1 MPLSFPSLSHG
12 EIAFG
17 FFNIESDMVLLN
29 NYFLFA
35 GDFCKHL
42 SELAFQAPEKQL
54 QMDWDLYILE
64 RKDIG
69 NLMGAINGVDLTG
82 FIGET
87 YQLFPFP
94 GEPHLFRQNP
104 EGYKTGEII
113 KTLVEKYAKPSR
125 IAVIV
130 DKSGHTIKIG
140 EYVFTREVF
149 HELLQYVWVGGYPRW
164 KDGARPDYVLEM
176 KKDILHSTHPLFQDI
191 AAFD

>member
-1 MPLSFPSLSHG
+1 MPLAFQSLSHG

-35 GDFCKHL
+35 GDFCKYVA
-42 SELAFQAPEKQL
+42 ELTTRTQDEQL
-54 QMDWDLYILE
+54 QMDWDLYVLD

-69 NLMGAINGVDLTG
+69 NLMGAINRVDLRG

-87 YQLFPFP
+87 YRLFPFP
-94 GEPHLFRQNP
+94 REPHLFRQNP
-104 EGYKTGEII
+104 EGYRTREII
-113 KTLVEKYAKPSR
+113 EAIIEKYVKLSR

-130 DKSGHTIKIG
+130 DQSGHTIKIG

-176 KKDILHSTHPLFQDI
+176 KTNILHSTHPLFRGMTT
-191 AAFD
+191 FH

>member
-1 MPLSFPSLSHG
+1 MPLAFESLSHG

-17 FFNIESDMVLLN
+17 FFNIESDMILLN
-29 NYFLFA
+29 DYFLFA
-35 GDFCKHL
+35 GYFCKYVA
-42 SELAFQAPEKQL
+42 ELTTRTHDEQL
-54 QMDWDLYILE
+54 QMDWDLYVLD

-69 NLMGAINGVDLTG
+69 NLMGAINGVDLRG

-87 YQLFPFP
+87 YRLFPFP
-94 GEPHLFRQNP
+94 REPHLFRQNP
-104 EGYKTGEII
+104 EGYRTREII
-113 KTLVEKYAKPSR
+113 EAIIEKYVKLSR
-125 IAVIV
+125 IVVIV

>member
-35 GDFCKHL
+35 GDFCKHV

-69 NLMGAINGVDLTG
+69 NLTGAINGTDLRG

-104 EGYKTGEII
+104 EGYKTREII
-113 KTLVEKYAKPSR
+113 KTLIEKCAKPSR

-130 DKSGHTIKIG
+130 DKSGHTVRIG
-140 EYVFTREVF
+140 EYEFSRDVF
-149 HELLQYVWVGGYPRW
+149 HKLVQYVWVGGYPLW

-176 KKDILHSTHPLFQDI
+176 KANILRSAHPLFTGMT
-191 AAFD
+191 AFH

>member
-35 GDFCKHL
+35 NDFCKHL
-42 SELAFQAPEKQL
+42 SKLTFQTPEEQL

-104 EGYKTGEII
+104 EGYKTREII
-113 KTLVEKYAKPSR
+113 KTLIGKYAKLSR

-130 DKSGHTIKIG
+130 DNSGLTVTIG
-140 EYVFTREVF
+140 EYKFSRDVF
-149 HELLQYVWVGGYPRW
+149 HKLVQYVWVGGYPLW
-164 KDGARPDYVLEM
+164 KDGVRPDYVLEM
-176 KKDILHSTHPLFQDI
+176 KANILRSAHPLFTSMT
-191 AAFD
+191 ALH

>member
-54 QMDWDLYILE
+54 QMDWDLYILD
-64 RKDIG
+64 RQDIG
-69 NLMGAINGVDLTG
+69 NLMGAINGTDLRG

-94 GEPHLFRQNP
+94 GAPHLFRQNP
-104 EGYKTGEII
+104 EGYKTREII
-113 KTLVEKYAKPSR
+113 KTLMEKYAKPSR

-130 DKSGHTIKIG
+130 DKSGHTVTIG
-140 EYVFTREVF
+140 EYEFSRDVF
-149 HELLQYVWVGGYPRW
+149 HKLVQYVWVGGYPLW

-176 KKDILHSTHPLFQDI
+176 KTNISRSTHPLLTGMTV
-191 AAFD
+191 FD